1 MLQLWGGIEC
11 TVNRVGDHYM
21 DQVVRTGHQHRL
33 DDLERF
39 ADLGIKALRYP
50 VLWERVVPTDP
61 TQPDWSWTDERLA
74 CIRELGIRPIVG
86 LCHHGSGPR
95 WTGLLDPEFPHHL
108 ARYARAVSERYPWV
122 DAFTPINEPLTT
134 ARFAALYGHWHPHA
148 RDERQMVRALVHE
161 CLAVQ
166 LAMQEIRRVNP
177 GAQLVQTEDLGRV
190 WSTPPLRYQADYEN
204 ERRWL
209 SLDLLCGHVG
219 KEHPLWRHLWWLGLT
234 WEELGPL
241 LEQPCPPDIIGGN
254 YYVTSERFLDHRRHR
269 YPAVTHGGNGRDTYA
284 DVETVRVLADWSP
297 GPASLLEEVWQRY
310 HRPVAITEA
319 HLGSTLN
326 EQVRWLSQVWQEAN
340 RLEESGV
347 DIRAVTIWS
356 LLGAWD
362 WHCLVTREEGH
373 YEPGVFDIRGPSPRP
388 TALASLARSLAA
400 GELPGWKAASRPGW
414 WERPERLLY
423 PPVDR
428 EGNDVLQVHGA
439 GRRRKRALDG
449 AA

>member
-1 MLQLWGGIEC
+1 MLELWGGIEC
-11 TVNRVGDHYM
+11 TVNRVGDRYM
-21 DQVVRTGHQHRL
+21 DQVVRTGHQQRL
-33 DDLERF
+33 DDLDRF

-61 TQPDWSWTDERLA
+61 AQPDWSWTDERLA
-74 CIRELGIRPIVG
+74 RMRDLGIRPIVG

-108 ARYARAVSERYPWV
+108 ARFARAVSERYPWV

-166 LAMQEIRRVNP
+166 LAMREIRQVNP

-209 SLDLLCGHVG
+209 SLDLLCGRVTE
-219 KEHPLWRHLWWLGLT
+219 EHSLWQHLWWLGLT
-234 WEELGPL
+234 GKELDPL
-241 LEQPCPPDIIGGN
+241 REQPCPPDIIGGN

-269 YPAVTHGGNGRDTYA
+269 YPAVTHGGNGRDAYA

-297 GPASLLEEVWQRY
+297 SPASLLEEVWQRY

-340 RLEESGV
+340 RLQESGV
-347 DIRAVTIWS
+347 DIRAMTIWS

-362 WHCLVTREEGH
+362 WHCLVTREDGH
-373 YEPGVFDIRGPSPRP
+373 YEPGVFDSRGPAPRP
-388 TALASLARSLAA
+388 TPLATLARSLAA
-400 GELPGWKAASRPGW
+400 GELPGWKATNRPGW

-428 EGNDVLQVHGA
+428 DGNDVLQGA
-439 GRRRKRALDG
+439 GRRRKRVLDG

>member
-1 MLQLWGGIEC
+1 
-11 TVNRVGDHYM
+11 
-21 DQVVRTGHQHRL
+21 
-33 DDLERF
+33 
-39 ADLGIKALRYP
+39 
-50 VLWERVVPTDP
+50 
-61 TQPDWSWTDERLA
+61 
-74 CIRELGIRPIVG
+74 
-86 LCHHGSGPR
+86 
-95 WTGLLDPEFPHHL
+95 
-108 ARYARAVSERYPWV
+108 
-122 DAFTPINEPLTT
+122 LTT

-190 WSTPPLRYQADYEN
+190 WSTPPLQYQADYEN

>member
-1 MLQLWGGIEC
+1 MLELWGGIEC
-11 TVNRVGDHYM
+11 TVNRVGDRYI
-21 DQVVRTGHQHRL
+21 DQVVLTGHQHRF
-33 DDLERF
+33 DDLDRF

-50 VLWERVVPTDP
+50 VLWERMVPTDP
-61 TQPDWSWTDERLA
+61 AQPDWSWTDERLA
-74 CIRELGIRPIVG
+74 RLRELGIRPIVG

-108 ARYARAVSERYPWV
+108 ARFARAVSERYPWV
-122 DAFTPINEPLTT
+122 DAYTPVNEPLTT

-148 RDERQMVRALVHE
+148 RDERTMVRALVHE

-166 LAMQEIRRVNP
+166 LAMQEIRQVNP
-177 GAQLVQTEDLGRV
+177 SAQLVQTEDLGRV
-190 WSTPPLRYQADYEN
+190 WSTPRLRYQADYEN

-209 SLDLLCGHVG
+209 SLDFLCGRVTE
-219 KEHPLWRHLWWLGLT
+219 KHPLWQHLWWLGLT
-234 WEELGPL
+234 RAELDPFR
-241 LEQPCPPDIIGGN
+241 ERPCPPDIIGGN
-254 YYVTSERFLDHRRHR
+254 YYVTSERFIDHRRHR

-297 GPASLLEEVWQRY
+297 SPASLLEEVWERY
-310 HRPVAITEA
+310 RRPVAITEA

-326 EQVRWLSQVWQEAN
+326 EQVRWLAQVWQDAS

-362 WHCLVTREEGH
+362 WHCLVTREDGH
-373 YEPGVFDIRGPSPRP
+373 YEPGVFDIRGDAPRP
-388 TALASLARSLAA
+388 TQLASLARSLAV
-400 GELPGWKAASRPGW
+400 GELPGWKATSRPGW
-414 WERPERLLY
+414 WERPERILY
-423 PPVDR
+423 PPVDQD
-428 EGNDVLQVHGA
+428 GNDVLQGT
-439 GRRRKRALDG
+439 GRRRKRVLDG

>member
-74 CIRELGIRPIVG
+74 RIRELGIRPIVG

-148 RDERQMVRALVHE
+148 RDERQMMRALVYE

-209 SLDLLCGHVG
+209 SLDLLCGRVTE
-219 KEHPLWRHLWWLGLT
+219 KHPLWQHLWWLGLT
-234 WEELGPL
+234 RVELDPL
-241 LEQPCPPDIIGGN
+241 RERPCPPDIIGGN

-284 DVETVRVLADWSP
+284 DVETVRVLANWSP
-297 GPASLLEEVWQRY
+297 SPARLLEEVWQRY
-310 HRPVAITEA
+310 RRPVAITEA

-326 EQVRWLSQVWQEAN
+326 EQVRWLSQVWQDAN

-362 WHCLVTREEGH
+362 WHCLVTREEGQ
-373 YEPGVFDIRGPSPRP
+373 YEPGVFDIRGTAPRP

>member
-1 MLQLWGGIEC
+1 
-11 TVNRVGDHYM
+11 
-21 DQVVRTGHQHRL
+21 
-33 DDLERF
+33 
-39 ADLGIKALRYP
+39 
-50 VLWERVVPTDP
+50 
-61 TQPDWSWTDERLA
+61 
-74 CIRELGIRPIVG
+74 
-86 LCHHGSGPR
+86 
-95 WTGLLDPEFPHHL
+95 LLDPEFPHHL

-148 RDERQMVRALVHE
+148 RDERQMVRALVHQ
-161 CLAVQ
+161 CRAVQ
-166 LAMQEIRRVNP
+166 LAMREIRQVNP
-177 GAQLVQTEDLGRV
+177 NAQLVQTEDLGRV

-209 SLDLLCGHVG
+209 SLDLLCGRVG
-219 KEHPLWRHLWWLGLT
+219 KEHPLWQHLWWLGLT

-254 YYVTSERFLDHRRHR
+254 YYVTSERFLDHRRRR
-269 YPAVTHGGNGRDTYA
+269 YPAVTHGGNGRHTYA

-297 GPASLLEEVWQRY
+297 SPASLLEEAWQRY
-310 HRPVAITEA
+310 RRPVAITEA
-319 HLGSTLN
+319 HLGSTPN

-340 RLEESGV
+340 RLQESGV

-356 LLGAWD
+356 LLGACD
-362 WHCLVTREEGH
+362 WHCLVIREDGH
-373 YEPGVFDIRGPSPRP
+373 YEPGVFDIRGPAPRP
-388 TALASLARSLAA
+388 TPLASLARSLAA
-400 GELPGWKAASRPGW
+400 GELPGWRATSRPGW

-428 EGNDVLQVHGA
+428 EGNDVLRVRGDGH
-439 GRRRKRALDG
+439 RKRALDG

>member
-1 MLQLWGGIEC
+1 
-11 TVNRVGDHYM
+11 
-21 DQVVRTGHQHRL
+21 
-33 DDLERF
+33 
-39 ADLGIKALRYP
+39 
-50 VLWERVVPTDP
+50 
-61 TQPDWSWTDERLA
+61 
-74 CIRELGIRPIVG
+74 
-86 LCHHGSGPR
+86 
-95 WTGLLDPEFPHHL
+95 LLDPEFPHHL
-108 ARYARAVSERYPWV
+108 ARFARAVSERYPWV

-161 CLAVQ
+161 CLAIQ
-166 LAMQEIRRVNP
+166 LAMREIRQVNP
-177 GAQLVQTEDLGRV
+177 NAQLVQTEDLGRV

-209 SLDLLCGHVG
+209 SLDLLCGRVTE
-219 KEHPLWRHLWWLGLT
+219 EHPLWQHLWWLGLT
-234 WEELGPL
+234 RVELDPF

-254 YYVTSERFLDHRRHR
+254 YYVTSERFLDHRRRR
-269 YPAVTHGGNGRDTYA
+269 YPVVTHGGNGRDTYA

-297 GPASLLEEVWQRY
+297 SPASLLEEVWQRY
-310 HRPVAITEA
+310 NRPVAVTEA

-356 LLGAWD
+356 LLGACD
-362 WHCLVTREEGH
+362 WHCLVTREDGH
-373 YEPGVFDIRGPSPRP
+373 YEPGVFDIRDHTVRP
-388 TALASLARSLAA
+388 TQLATLARSLAA
-400 GELPGWKAASRPGW
+400 GELPGWKATSRPGW
-414 WERPERLLY
+414 WERPERILY

-428 EGNDVLQVHGA
+428 DGNDVLHVHGA